1 MKDIQKINGNYC
13 IKLLIECINNSSNT
27 YQEEWSKLKWEN
39 GIDLESMDY
48 DNAIKIAKILGLDK
62 DNVETVIS
70 TINNK
75 YYNKYNK
82 NISYSVKIT
91 FEAIKYKISK
101 INLMKGGSGEI
112 INYLYTLLQEI
123 DELLSNNGKKIHIK
137 DLIIIDKIITNKR
150 SIDKKC
156 QLLINLIVRFKD
168 LLEDDKILIPDE
180 MTELTLIN
188 IKDLLKT
195 VE

>member
-1 MKDIQKINGNYC
+1 MKDIETINGNYC
-13 IKLLIECINNSSNT
+13 IQLLIECINNSSNT
-27 YQEEWSKLKWEN
+27 YQEEWSKLKWKN

-62 DNVETVIS
+62 NSVETVIS
-70 TINNK
+70 TLNNK

-101 INLMKGGSGEI
+101 HNLMKGGSSEI
-112 INYLYTLLQEI
+112 INYMYTLLNEIKELLNNKGKEI
-123 DELLSNNGKKIHIK
+123 DIN
-137 DLIIIDKIITNKR
+137 DLFMIDTIITNKKL
-150 SIDKKC
+150 IDEKC
-156 QLLINLIVRFKD
+156 HLIINVIDRFKD

-180 MTELTLIN
+180 MIKLRLVN
-188 IKDLLKT
+188 IKELLET
-195 VE
+195 VK